1 MGMRFEDFDV
11 WKVSARL
18 ASDLYK
24 ATSELKDW
32 GFRDQITRAGLSIS
46 SNIAEGLER
55 ESQTDCIRFL
65 GYAKGSAAEVRS
77 QLYIGIDIGYIEK
90 EIGKEWIKQT
100 ERIAGM
106 LASLIRKKK
115 AFAQKAGEESADYSP
130 QVTN

>member
-1 MGMRFEDFDV
+1 MRFEDFDV

-24 ATSELKDW
+24 ATRDLKDW

-55 ESQTDCIRFL
+55 ESIADCVRFL
-65 GYAKGSAAEVRS
+65 GIAKGSAAEVRS
-77 QLYIGIDIGYIEK
+77 QLYIGMDIGYIDK
-90 EIGKEWIKQT
+90 ESGQEWLQST

-106 LASLIRKKK
+106 LTALIRKKRE
-115 AFAQKAGEESADYSP
+115 FATKVGEDIPDYHP
-130 QVTN
+130 H